1 MTAESCPT
9 PHPPSHHFANPNL
22 FSKDVNVCYIERI
35 PSHTLSKCCMDISIS
50 EHHVYISFFF
60 YNNFVLITKDRF
72 MNSFLKLIKHDPDA
86 LYVHAPALASYPGS
100 AGEEPG
106 YEARAGAHL

>member
-1 MTAESCPT
+1 M
-9 PHPPSHHFANPNL
+9 
-22 FSKDVNVCYIERI
+22 
-35 PSHTLSKCCMDISIS
+35 
-50 EHHVYISFFF
+50 
-60 YNNFVLITKDRF
+60 LITKDRF